1 MLSVGG
7 RGSSIAV
14 LLIREAVS
22 ATINTYVPSRVV
34 DRVAVMLTEPIQLG
48 SSILPML
55 CVIVT
60 DGTIR
65 TPLVTVISS
74 VEINCGRFMVEEV
87 RLSMLFSYILG
98 SFVGCRPSLVG
109 RQTSVRQVMVSVQ
122 LTQSLSA
129 RQVLAIHHQI
139 QTARQITLSFHQ
151 QINLT
156 VEWLER
162 QTTQS

>member
-87 RLSMLFSYILG
+87 LLSMLFSYILG
-98 SFVGCRPSLVG
+98 SFVCCRPSLVG

-151 QINLT
+151 QINLP